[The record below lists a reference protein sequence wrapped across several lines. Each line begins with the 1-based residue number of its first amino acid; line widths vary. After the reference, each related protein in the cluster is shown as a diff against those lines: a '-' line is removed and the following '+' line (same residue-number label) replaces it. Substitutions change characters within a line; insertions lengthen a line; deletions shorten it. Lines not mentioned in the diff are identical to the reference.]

1 MNYELRITNKMKTYN
16 SQFVIRNSLFVSLHQ
31 TTKKEMFMKIIEKD
45 GKRLVFDVI
54 RRKYV
59 ALTPEEQVRQYFVNY
74 LISEK
79 GFPKEMIANEVSIKL
94 HNTFKRC
101 DTVIY
106 NADLTPLMI
115 VEYKA
120 PTIDITPMIFEQIVR
135 YNMALHA
142 QYLIVSNGMKHI
154 CCQINY
160 ESQQYVFLKEIPEY
174 KEIKG

>member
-1 MNYELRITNKMKTYN
+1 
-16 SQFVIRNSLFVSLHQ
+16 
-31 TTKKEMFMKIIEKD
+31 
-45 GKRLVFDVI
+45 
-54 RRKYV
+54 
-59 ALTPEEQVRQYFVNY
+59 
-74 LISEK
+74 
-79 GFPKEMIANEVSIKL
+79 MIANEVSIKL
-94 HNTFKRC
+94 HNTSKRC

>member
-1 MNYELRITNKMKTYN
+1 
-16 SQFVIRNSLFVSLHQ
+16 
-31 TTKKEMFMKIIEKD
+31 MKIIEKD

-120 PTIDITPMIFEQIVR
+120 PTIDITPMIFEQIV
-135 YNMALHA
+135 
-142 QYLIVSNGMKHI
+142 SNGMKHI

>member
-1 MNYELRITNKMKTYN
+1 
-16 SQFVIRNSLFVSLHQ
+16 
-31 TTKKEMFMKIIEKD
+31 MKIIEKD

-106 NADLTPLMI
+106 NTDLTPLMI
-115 VEYKA
+115 VECPLQHGVTRPIPDSQQRHEA
-120 PTIDITPMIFEQIVR
+120 HLLPNQLREPTICFSKRDSGIQRNKGITHSP
-135 YNMALHA
+135 
-142 QYLIVSNGMKHI
+142 
-154 CCQINY
+154 
-160 ESQQYVFLKEIPEY
+160 
-174 KEIKG
+174 